1 MNANVVMQV
10 ATTKQFGDME
20 IQVYENPAV
29 DHTRAQD
36 DFWMTRE
43 QVGTALGYKN
53 PSISIGTI
61 HKRNAARLD
70 PLSGLINLITPGGNS
85 KPTYIICVVS
95 WRSAVTA
102 LNPKRMLSLISAGM

>member
-36 DFWMTRE
+36 DFYMTRE
-43 QVGTALGYKN
+43 QIGTALGYKN

-70 PLSGLINLITPGGNS
+70 PAFRVNQFDYPWW
-85 KPTYIICVVS
+85 K
-95 WRSAVTA
+95 TA
-102 LNPKRMLSLISAGM
+102 DLRI

>member
-36 DFWMTRE
+36 DFYMTRE
-43 QVGTALGYKN
+43 QIGTALD
-53 PSISIGTI
+53 IRILQF
-61 HKRNAARLD
+61 RLERFTSAMR
-70 PLSGLINLITPGGNS
+70 L
-85 KPTYIICVVS
+85 VS
-95 WRSAVTA
+95 TRFQ
-102 LNPKRMLSLISAGM
+102 G

>member
-36 DFWMTRE
+36 DFYMTRE
-43 QVGTALGYKN
+43 QIGTALGYKN

-61 HKRNAARLD
+61 HKRN
-70 PLSGLINLITPGGNS
+70 GGSSRPAFRVNQFDYPWW
-85 KPTYIICVVS
+85 K
-95 WRSAVTA
+95 TA
-102 LNPKRMLSLISAGM
+102 DLRI

>member
-43 QVGTALGYKN
+43 QVGQALGYKN

-70 PLSGLINLITPGGNS
+70 PLSGLINLITPGG
-85 KPTYIICVVS
+85 KQQTYVYNMRGVMEIC
-95 WRSAVTA
+95 R
-102 LNPKRMLSLISAGM
+102 LSQA

>member
-36 DFWMTRE
+36 DFYMTRE
-43 QVGTALGYKN
+43 QIGTALGYKN

-70 PLSGLINLITPGGNS
+70 PLSGLINLITPWW
-85 KPTYIICVVS
+85 K
-95 WRSAVTA
+95 TA
-102 LNPKRMLSLISAGM
+102 DLRI